1 MRSLLSGWWMEPPL
15 VPSPDDARHA
25 LRTELARPEYHN
37 TNVIQRV
44 VAWLQRTVQNGLDT
58 ASRSSPAE
66 AIAAMVV
73 LLALVAL
80 VFWMVSRTRRT
91 RRAAERQ
98 SGVLTDVAVS
108 AAELRSRA
116 ELALAEGR
124 AAEAVVDGFRA
135 LALRQVERGRLQDVP
150 GATAHEV
157 ALSLEATYPVQSS
170 QVDQSAALFEAVLYG
185 GHGASVDQ
193 ASALL
198 RLDDELAGAR

>member
-1 MRSLLSGWWMEPPL
+1 VRSLLSGWWLEPPL
-15 VPSPDDARHA
+15 VPSPDDARNA
-25 LRTELARPEYHN
+25 LRLELARPEYHN

-44 VAWLQRTVQNGLDT
+44 VAWLQRTVQNGLDA

-91 RRAAERQ
+91 QRAAERQ

-185 GHGASVDQ
+185 GHGASADQ
-193 ASALL
+193 AIALL